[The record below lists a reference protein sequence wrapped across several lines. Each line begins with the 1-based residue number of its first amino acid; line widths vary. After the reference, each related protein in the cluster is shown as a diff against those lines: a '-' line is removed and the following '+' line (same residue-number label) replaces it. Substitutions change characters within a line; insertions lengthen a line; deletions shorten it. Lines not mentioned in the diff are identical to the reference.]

1 MIINPVLLKDKME
14 NCIFCKIV
22 RGEIPSERLFESEN
36 FIVIRDISPKT
47 AGHSLVIPKEHYKT
61 ILDIPSYLNKEF
73 LESVKSVSLK
83 LMDENSSKGFNLVM
97 NNGEIAGQVVMHAH
111 LHILPRK
118 EGDSFRMGV

>member
-83 LMDENSSKGFNLVM
+83 LMDETSSKGFNLVM
-97 NNGEIAGQVVMHAH
+97 NNGKIAGQVVMHAH

-118 EGDSFRMGV
+118 EGDSFRIGV